1 MAFVANQR
9 QQIRLDDTTFGL
21 TQRGQRFL
29 KKSWAEYFSQQI
41 FPLINEERFAVL
53 YSSNPASRPN
63 TPVNVIIGLL
73 MLKEIFNLTDDN
85 LQETLIFDIRFQHA
99 LHTTSCQ
106 EQPISDRTL
115 SRFRE
120 RLYGYEQ
127 ETDIDLMKEE
137 MESLA
142 AAFVGLLQIDPLM

>member
-1 MAFVANQR
+1 MAFVANER

-29 KKSWAEYFSQQI
+29 KKSWAEYFSQQV

-73 MLKEIFNLTDDN
+73 MFKEIFNLTDDN
-85 LQETLIFDIRFQHA
+85 LQETLIFDIRFQYA
-99 LHTTSCQ
+99 LHTMSPA
-106 EQPISDRTL
+106 E
-115 SRFRE
+115 
-120 RLYGYEQ
+120 
-127 ETDIDLMKEE
+127 
-137 MESLA
+137 
-142 AAFVGLLQIDPLM
+142 